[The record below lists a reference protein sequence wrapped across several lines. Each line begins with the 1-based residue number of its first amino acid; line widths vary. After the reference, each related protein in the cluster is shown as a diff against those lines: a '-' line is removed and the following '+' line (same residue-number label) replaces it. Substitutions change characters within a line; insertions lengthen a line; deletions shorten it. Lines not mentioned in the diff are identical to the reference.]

1 MPINPLAG
9 YLFASYLFARYLFAR
24 YLFARYL
31 FASYLFR
38 KTPVVAVLSTL
49 STGVLAVDNFS
60 YQSVP
65 AFNPVM
71 MARAEP
77 TQVNGQLAAMDNGQ
91 ALIDTEQNR
100 QVGEWALRQINGNA
114 ALIKDPWLQQSL
126 EQIVWQ
132 INAVAGLN
140 APMGLVII
148 NDKQINAFAVPS
160 GLIGINVG
168 LLDKAKSLDEI
179 VSVVAHEIAHVS
191 QRHYQHRND
200 EKTKQLLMQAGG
212 LLAGVAAS
220 KIGDGDAAAAVML
233 GSQAMSANAA
243 ASYSRGQER
252 EADRIGMQIM
262 NQAGYDVNAMPS
274 FFATLDQQNPVKS
287 NTLIPSF
294 ILSHPL
300 TADRIS
306 EARARVAT
314 YKRDSQANM
323 ASNRYQSIQQQRAQ
337 LFEQIQWRAR
347 YYGYLVNKADLE
359 QGAKTSKAAKLAL
372 INYYIDNG
380 QPKAAQS
387 LMQDFDKDI
396 NTLANPLA
404 VVTFSQ
410 LAAQQGN
417 VDVAIAKLQ
426 QLAAVYP
433 ERTDVPRYLSDIYL
447 KYRPTAES
455 GQKVLALLQPLSKQN
470 PRDVMLWDRLQQ
482 ASQLLA
488 KHSSGDE
495 QLIHRINTLR
505 YRAYGEL
512 WRNELK
518 DAVTSLTQ
526 AKSLAKQLPSNQSLL
541 ALLNQQIN
549 QVQDAN
555 RFKPS

>member
-9 YLFASYLFARYLFAR
+9 YLS
-24 YLFARYL
+24 
-31 FASYLFR
+31 ASYLFR
-38 KTPVVAVLSTL
+38 KTSVVAVLSTL

-60 YQSVP
+60 YQSAP

-71 MARAEP
+71 IASAEP
-77 TQVNGQLAAMDNGQ
+77 TRVNSQLASMDNGQ

-220 KIGDGDAAAAVML
+220 KVGDGDAAAAVML

-323 ASNRYQSIQQQRAQ
+323 ASNRYQPIQQQRAQ

-359 QGAKTSKAAKLAL
+359 QGAKTSKGAKLAL
-372 INYYIDNG
+372 INYYLDNG

-387 LMQDFDKDI
+387 LMQDFDEDI

-426 QLAAVYP
+426 QLASVYP

-455 GQKVLALLQPLSKQN
+455 GQQVLALLQPLSKQN

-488 KHSSGDE
+488 KHGSGNE

-555 RFKPS
+555 QFKPS

>member
-1 MPINPLAG
+1 MPINPLAS
-9 YLFASYLFARYLFAR
+9 YLSASYLL
-24 YLFARYL
+24 
-31 FASYLFR
+31 R

-49 STGVLAVDNFS
+49 SASVLAVDNFS
-60 YQSVP
+60 YQSAL

-71 MARAEP
+71 ITSAEP
-77 TQVNGQLAAMDNGQ
+77 TKVNSQLASMDNGQ

-220 KIGDGDAAAAVML
+220 KVGDGDAAAAVML

-323 ASNRYQSIQQQRAQ
+323 ASNRYQLIQQQRAQ

-359 QGAKTSKAAKLAL
+359 QGAKTSKGAKLAL
-372 INYYIDNG
+372 INYYLDNG

-426 QLAAVYP
+426 QLASVYP

-488 KHSSGDE
+488 KHRSGDE

-555 RFKPS
+555 QFKPS

>member
-1 MPINPLAG
+1 MPINPLA
-9 YLFASYLFARYLFAR
+9 S

-60 YQSVP
+60 YQSAP

-191 QRHYQHRND
+191 QRHYQRRND

-220 KIGDGDAAAAVML
+220 KVGDGDAAAAVML

-359 QGAKTSKAAKLAL
+359 QGAKTSEAAKLAL

-417 VDVAIAKLQ
+417 ADVAIAKLQ

-488 KHSSGDE
+488 KHGSGNE

-555 RFKPS
+555 QFKPS

>member
-1 MPINPLAG
+1 MPINPFAG
-9 YLFASYLFARYLFAR
+9 YLSAG
-24 YLFARYL
+24 
-31 FASYLFR
+31 YLFR
-38 KTPVVAVLSTL
+38 KTSAVAVLSTL

-65 AFNPVM
+65 TFNPVM
-71 MARAEP
+71 IASAET
-77 TQVNGQLAAMDNGQ
+77 TQVNGQLATMDNGQ

-179 VSVVAHEIAHVS
+179 VSVIAHEIAHVS

-220 KIGDGDAAAAVML
+220 KVGDGDTAAAVML

-359 QGAKTSKAAKLAL
+359 QGAKTSEGAKLAL
-372 INYYIDNG
+372 ISYYLDNG

-387 LMQDFDKDI
+387 LMQDFDEDI
-396 NTLANPLA
+396 NRLANPLA

-426 QLAAVYP
+426 QLASVYP

-455 GQKVLALLQPLSKQN
+455 GQQVLALLQPLSKQN
-470 PRDVMLWDRLQQ
+470 PRDVMVWDRLQQ

-488 KHSSGDE
+488 KHRSGNE

-541 ALLNQQIN
+541 ALLNQQIS

-555 RFKPS
+555 QFKPS

>member
-1 MPINPLAG
+1 MPINPLT
-9 YLFASYLFARYLFAR
+9 SYLS
-24 YLFARYL
+24 
-31 FASYLFR
+31 ASYLFR

-60 YQSVP
+60 YQSAP

-71 MARAEP
+71 IASAEP
-77 TQVNGQLAAMDNGQ
+77 TKVNSQLASMDNGQ

-126 EQIVWQ
+126 EKIVWQ

-220 KIGDGDAAAAVML
+220 KVGDGDAAAAVML

-323 ASNRYQSIQQQRAQ
+323 ASNRYQPIQQQRAQ

-359 QGAKTSKAAKLAL
+359 QGAKTSEGAKLAL
-372 INYYIDNG
+372 INYYLDNG

-426 QLAAVYP
+426 QLASVYP

-470 PRDVMLWDRLQQ
+470 PRDVMVWDRLQQ

-488 KHSSGDE
+488 KHRSGDE

-555 RFKPS
+555 QFKPS

>member
-1 MPINPLAG
+1 MPINPI
-9 YLFASYLFARYLFAR
+9 ASYLS
-24 YLFARYL
+24 
-31 FASYLFR
+31 ASYLLR
-38 KTPVVAVLSTL
+38 KTSAVAVLSTL

-65 AFNPVM
+65 TFNPVM
-71 MARAEP
+71 IASAET
-77 TQVNGQLAAMDNGQ
+77 TQVNGQLASMDNGQ

-140 APMGLVII
+140 APMGIVII

-220 KIGDGDAAAAVML
+220 KVGDGDAAAAVML

-262 NQAGYDVNAMPS
+262 NQAGDDVNAMPS

-359 QGAKTSKAAKLAL
+359 QGAKTSKGAKLAL
-372 INYYIDNG
+372 INYYLDNG

-387 LMQDFDKDI
+387 LMQDFDEDI

-426 QLAAVYP
+426 QLASVYP

-455 GQKVLALLQPLSKQN
+455 GQQVLALLQPLSKQN

-488 KHSSGDE
+488 KHGSGNE

-555 RFKPS
+555 QFKPS

>member
-1 MPINPLAG
+1 MPINPLASYLSAG
-9 YLFASYLFARYLFAR
+9 YLL
-24 YLFARYL
+24 
-31 FASYLFR
+31 R
-38 KTPVVAVLSTL
+38 KTPVVAILSTL

-60 YQSVP
+60 YQSAP

-71 MARAEP
+71 IASAEP
-77 TQVNGQLAAMDNGQ
+77 TKVNSQLASMDNGQ

-220 KIGDGDAAAAVML
+220 KVGDGDAAAAVML

-359 QGAKTSKAAKLAL
+359 QGAKTSKGAKLAL
-372 INYYIDNG
+372 INYYLDNG

-426 QLAAVYP
+426 QLASVYP

-488 KHSSGDE
+488 KHGSGNE

-555 RFKPS
+555 QFKPS

>member
-1 MPINPLAG
+1 MPINPFAG
-9 YLFASYLFARYLFAR
+9 YLSAG
-24 YLFARYL
+24 
-31 FASYLFR
+31 YLFR

-60 YQSVP
+60 YQSAP

-220 KIGDGDAAAAVML
+220 KVGDGDAAAAVML

-359 QGAKTSKAAKLAL
+359 QGAKTSKGAKLAL
-372 INYYIDNG
+372 INYYLDNG

-387 LMQDFDKDI
+387 LMQDFDEDI

-404 VVTFSQ
+404 VVIFSQ

-426 QLAAVYP
+426 QLASVYP

-470 PRDVMLWDRLQQ
+470 PRDVMVWDRLQQ

-488 KHSSGDE
+488 KHGSGDE

-555 RFKPS
+555 QFKPS

>member
-1 MPINPLAG
+1 MPINPFAG
-9 YLFASYLFARYLFAR
+9 YLYAG
-24 YLFARYL
+24 
-31 FASYLFR
+31 YLFR
-38 KTPVVAVLSTL
+38 KTHVVAVLSTL

-60 YQSVP
+60 YQSAP

-71 MARAEP
+71 IASAEP
-77 TQVNGQLAAMDNGQ
+77 TSVNSQLASMDNGQ

-179 VSVVAHEIAHVS
+179 VSVIAHEIAHVS

-220 KIGDGDAAAAVML
+220 KVGDGDAAAAVML

-323 ASNRYQSIQQQRAQ
+323 ASNRYQLIQQQRAQ

-359 QGAKTSKAAKLAL
+359 QGAKTSKGAKLAL
-372 INYYIDNG
+372 INYYLDNG

-410 LAAQQGN
+410 LAAQQGD

-447 KYRPTAES
+447 KYQPTAES
-455 GQKVLALLQPLSKQN
+455 GQQVLALLQPLSKQN
-470 PRDVMLWDRLQQ
+470 SRDVMLWDRLQQ

-488 KHSSGDE
+488 KHRSGNE

-526 AKSLAKQLPSNQSLL
+526 AKLLAKQLPSNQSLL

-555 RFKPS
+555 QFKPS

>member
-1 MPINPLAG
+1 MPINPFAG
-9 YLFASYLFARYLFAR
+9 YLSAG
-24 YLFARYL
+24 
-31 FASYLFR
+31 YLFR
-38 KTPVVAVLSTL
+38 KTSAVAVLSTL

-65 AFNPVM
+65 AFNSAM
-71 MARAEP
+71 IASAEP
-77 TQVNGQLAAMDNGQ
+77 TQVNSQLASMDNGQ

-220 KIGDGDAAAAVML
+220 KVGDGDAAAAVML
-233 GSQAMSANAA
+233 GSQAISANAA

-359 QGAKTSKAAKLAL
+359 QGAKTSKGAKLAL

-426 QLAAVYP
+426 QLASVYP

-455 GQKVLALLQPLSKQN
+455 GQQVLALLQPLSKQN

-488 KHSSGDE
+488 KHGSGNE

-555 RFKPS
+555 QFKPS

>member
-1 MPINPLAG
+1 MPINPLA
-9 YLFASYLFARYLFAR
+9 S

-60 YQSVP
+60 YQSAP

-191 QRHYQHRND
+191 QRHYQRRND

-220 KIGDGDAAAAVML
+220 KVGDGDAAAAVML

-372 INYYIDNG
+372 INYYLDNG

-488 KHSSGDE
+488 KHGSGNE

-555 RFKPS
+555 QFKPS

>member
-1 MPINPLAG
+1 MPINPFAG
-9 YLFASYLFARYLFAR
+9 YLSASYLFK
-24 YLFARYL
+24 
-31 FASYLFR
+31 
-38 KTPVVAVLSTL
+38 KTPVVAILSTL

-65 AFNPVM
+65 NFNPVM
-71 MARAEP
+71 IASAEP
-77 TQVNGQLAAMDNGQ
+77 TKVNSQLASMDNGQ

-220 KIGDGDAAAAVML
+220 KVGDGDAAAAVML

-359 QGAKTSKAAKLAL
+359 QGAKTSKGAKLAL
-372 INYYIDNG
+372 INYYLDNG

-426 QLAAVYP
+426 QLVSVYP

-488 KHSSGDE
+488 KHRSGDE

-555 RFKPS
+555 QFKPS

>member
-1 MPINPLAG
+1 MPINPLA
-9 YLFASYLFARYLFAR
+9 SYLSAG
-24 YLFARYL
+24 
-31 FASYLFR
+31 YLFR

-49 STGVLAVDNFS
+49 STAVFAVDNFS
-60 YQSVP
+60 YQSAP

-71 MARAEP
+71 IASAEP
-77 TQVNGQLAAMDNGQ
+77 TKVNSQLAAMDNGQ
-91 ALIDTEQNR
+91 ALIDTEKNR

-220 KIGDGDAAAAVML
+220 KVGDGDAAAAVML

-359 QGAKTSKAAKLAL
+359 QGAKTSKGAKLAL
-372 INYYIDNG
+372 INYYLDNG

-387 LMQDFDKDI
+387 LMQDFDQDI

-433 ERTDVPRYLSDIYL
+433 ERADVPRYLSDIYL

-455 GQKVLALLQPLSKQN
+455 GQQVLALLQPFSKQN
-470 PRDVMLWDRLQQ
+470 PRDVMVWDRLQQ

-488 KHSSGDE
+488 KHRSGNE

-555 RFKPS
+555 QFKPS

>member
-1 MPINPLAG
+1 MPINPLA
-9 YLFASYLFARYLFAR
+9 SYLS
-24 YLFARYL
+24 
-31 FASYLFR
+31 ASYLFR
-38 KTPVVAVLSTL
+38 KTPVVALLSTL

-65 AFNPVM
+65 AFNSAM
-71 MARAEP
+71 IASAEP
-77 TQVNGQLAAMDNGQ
+77 TQVNSQLASMDNGQ

-100 QVGEWALRQINGNA
+100 QVGEWAFRQINGNA

-220 KIGDGDAAAAVML
+220 KVGDGDAAAAVML

-359 QGAKTSKAAKLAL
+359 QGAKTSEGAKLAL
-372 INYYIDNG
+372 INYYLDNG

-426 QLAAVYP
+426 QLASVYP

-488 KHSSGDE
+488 KHRSGDE

-512 WRNELK
+512 WRNKLK

-555 RFKPS
+555 QFKPS

>member
-1 MPINPLAG
+1 MPINPLAS
-9 YLFASYLFARYLFAR
+9 YLSASYLL
-24 YLFARYL
+24 
-31 FASYLFR
+31 R

-65 AFNPVM
+65 TFNPVM
-71 MARAEP
+71 IASAET
-77 TQVNGQLAAMDNGQ
+77 TQVNGQLASMDNGQ

-179 VSVVAHEIAHVS
+179 VSVIAHEIAHVS

-220 KIGDGDAAAAVML
+220 KVGDGDAAAAVML

-359 QGAKTSKAAKLAL
+359 QGAKTSKGAKLAL
-372 INYYIDNG
+372 INYYLDNG

-387 LMQDFDKDI
+387 LLQDFDKDI

-417 VDVAIAKLQ
+417 VDVAVAKLQ
-426 QLAAVYP
+426 QLASVYP

-470 PRDVMLWDRLQQ
+470 PRDVMVWDRLQQ

-488 KHSSGDE
+488 KHRSGDE

-555 RFKPS
+555 QFKPS

>member
-1 MPINPLAG
+1 MPINPFAG
-9 YLFASYLFARYLFAR
+9 YLSAG
-24 YLFARYL
+24 
-31 FASYLFR
+31 YLFR
-38 KTPVVAVLSTL
+38 KTPVVALLSTL

-60 YQSVP
+60 YQSAP

-71 MARAEP
+71 IASAEP
-77 TQVNGQLAAMDNGQ
+77 TSVNSQLASMDNGQ

-220 KIGDGDAAAAVML
+220 KVGDGDAAAAVML

-359 QGAKTSKAAKLAL
+359 QGAKTSKGAKLAL
-372 INYYIDNG
+372 INYYLDNG

-387 LMQDFDKDI
+387 LMQDFDEDI

-426 QLAAVYP
+426 QLASVYP

-455 GQKVLALLQPLSKQN
+455 GQQVLALLQPLSKQN

-488 KHSSGDE
+488 KHRSGDE

-555 RFKPS
+555 QFKPS

>member
-1 MPINPLAG
+1 MPINPLA
-9 YLFASYLFARYLFAR
+9 SYLS
-24 YLFARYL
+24 
-31 FASYLFR
+31 ASYLFR

-60 YQSVP
+60 YQSAP

-71 MARAEP
+71 IASAEP
-77 TQVNGQLAAMDNGQ
+77 TQVNGQLASMDNGQ

-220 KIGDGDAAAAVML
+220 KVGDGDAAAAVML

-323 ASNRYQSIQQQRAQ
+323 ASNRYQSIQRQRAQ

-359 QGAKTSKAAKLAL
+359 QGAKTSEGAKLAL
-372 INYYIDNG
+372 INYYLDNG

-417 VDVAIAKLQ
+417 VDMAISKLQ
-426 QLAAVYP
+426 QLASVYP

-470 PRDVMLWDRLQQ
+470 PRDVMVWDRLQQ

-488 KHSSGDE
+488 KHRSGDE

-541 ALLNQQIN
+541 ALLNQQIS

-555 RFKPS
+555 QFKPS

>member
-1 MPINPLAG
+1 MPINPLAS
-9 YLFASYLFARYLFAR
+9 YLSASYLL
-24 YLFARYL
+24 
-31 FASYLFR
+31 R
-38 KTPVVAVLSTL
+38 KTPVVAILSTL
-49 STGVLAVDNFS
+49 STAVFAVDNFS
-60 YQSVP
+60 YQSAP
-65 AFNPVM
+65 AFNSVM
-71 MARAEP
+71 IASAEP
-77 TQVNGQLAAMDNGQ
+77 TKVNSQLASMDNGQ

-220 KIGDGDAAAAVML
+220 KVGDGDAAAAVML

-323 ASNRYQSIQQQRAQ
+323 ASNRYQLIQQQRAQ

-359 QGAKTSKAAKLAL
+359 QGAKISEGAKLAL
-372 INYYIDNG
+372 INYYLDNG
-380 QPKAAQS
+380 QLKAAQS

-426 QLAAVYP
+426 QLASVYP

-455 GQKVLALLQPLSKQN
+455 GQQVLALLQPLSKQN

-488 KHSSGDE
+488 KHRSGDE

-555 RFKPS
+555 QFKPS

>member
-9 YLFASYLFARYLFAR
+9 YLS
-24 YLFARYL
+24 
-31 FASYLFR
+31 ASYLFR
-38 KTPVVAVLSTL
+38 KTSVVAVLSTL

-65 AFNPVM
+65 TFNPVM
-71 MARAEP
+71 IASAET

-220 KIGDGDAAAAVML
+220 KVGDGDAAAAVML

-359 QGAKTSKAAKLAL
+359 QGAKTSKGAKLAL
-372 INYYIDNG
+372 INYYLDNG

-387 LMQDFDKDI
+387 LMQDFDEDI

-426 QLAAVYP
+426 QLASVYP

-455 GQKVLALLQPLSKQN
+455 GQQVLALLQPLSKQN

-488 KHSSGDE
+488 KHGSGNE

-555 RFKPS
+555 QFKPS

>member
-1 MPINPLAG
+1 MPINPLA
-9 YLFASYLFARYLFAR
+9 SYLS
-24 YLFARYL
+24 
-31 FASYLFR
+31 ASYLFR
-38 KTPVVAVLSTL
+38 KTPVVALLSTL

-65 AFNPVM
+65 AFNSAM
-71 MARAEP
+71 IASAEP
-77 TQVNGQLAAMDNGQ
+77 TQVNSQLASMDNGQ

-100 QVGEWALRQINGNA
+100 QVGEWAFRQINGNA

-220 KIGDGDAAAAVML
+220 KVGDGDAAAAVML
-233 GSQAMSANAA
+233 GSQAISANAA

-359 QGAKTSKAAKLAL
+359 QGAKTSEGAKLAL
-372 INYYIDNG
+372 INYYLDNG

-426 QLAAVYP
+426 QLVSVYP

-470 PRDVMLWDRLQQ
+470 PRDVMVWDRLQQ

-488 KHSSGDE
+488 KHRSGDE

-541 ALLNQQIN
+541 ALLNQQIS

-555 RFKPS
+555 QFKPS

>member
-1 MPINPLAG
+1 MPINPLAS
-9 YLFASYLFARYLFAR
+9 YLSASYLL
-24 YLFARYL
+24 
-31 FASYLFR
+31 R
-38 KTPVVAVLSTL
+38 KTLIVAILSTL

-65 AFNPVM
+65 AFNLVM
-71 MARAEP
+71 IASAEP
-77 TQVNGQLAAMDNGQ
+77 TKVNSQLASMDNGQ

-220 KIGDGDAAAAVML
+220 KVGDGDAAAAVML

-359 QGAKTSKAAKLAL
+359 QGAKTSKGAKLAL
-372 INYYIDNG
+372 INYYLDNG

-387 LMQDFDKDI
+387 LMQDFDEDI

-426 QLAAVYP
+426 QLASVYP

-455 GQKVLALLQPLSKQN
+455 GQQVLALLQPLSKQN

-488 KHSSGDE
+488 KHRSGNE

-555 RFKPS
+555 QFKPS

>member
-1 MPINPLAG
+1 MPINPLT
-9 YLFASYLFARYLFAR
+9 SYLS
-24 YLFARYL
+24 
-31 FASYLFR
+31 ASYLFR

-60 YQSVP
+60 YQSAP

-71 MARAEP
+71 IASAEP
-77 TQVNGQLAAMDNGQ
+77 TKVNSQLASMDNGQ

-220 KIGDGDAAAAVML
+220 KVGDGDAAAAVML

-323 ASNRYQSIQQQRAQ
+323 ASNRYQLIQQQRAQ

-359 QGAKTSKAAKLAL
+359 QGAKTSKGAKLAL
-372 INYYIDNG
+372 INYYLDNG

-426 QLAAVYP
+426 QLASVYP

-455 GQKVLALLQPLSKQN
+455 GQQVLALLQPLSKQN
-470 PRDVMLWDRLQQ
+470 PRDVMVWDRLQQ

-488 KHSSGDE
+488 KHRSGDE

-505 YRAYGEL
+505 YRAYSEL

-555 RFKPS
+555 QFKPS

>member
-9 YLFASYLFARYLFAR
+9 YLS
-24 YLFARYL
+24 
-31 FASYLFR
+31 ASYLFR
-38 KTPVVAVLSTL
+38 KTSVVAVLSTL

-65 AFNPVM
+65 AFNSGM
-71 MARAEP
+71 IASAEP

-140 APMGLVII
+140 APMGIVII

-220 KIGDGDAAAAVML
+220 KVGDGDAAAAVML

-359 QGAKTSKAAKLAL
+359 QGAKTSKGAKLAL
-372 INYYIDNG
+372 INYYLDNG

-387 LMQDFDKDI
+387 LMQDFDEDI

-426 QLAAVYP
+426 QLASVYP

-455 GQKVLALLQPLSKQN
+455 GQQVLALLQPLSKQN

-488 KHSSGDE
+488 KHRSGDE

-526 AKSLAKQLPSNQSLL
+526 AKLLAKQLPSNQSLL

-555 RFKPS
+555 QFKPS

>member
-1 MPINPLAG
+1 MPINPI
-9 YLFASYLFARYLFAR
+9 ASYLS
-24 YLFARYL
+24 
-31 FASYLFR
+31 ASYLLR
-38 KTPVVAVLSTL
+38 KTSAVAVLSTL

-65 AFNPVM
+65 AFNSGM
-71 MARAEP
+71 IASAET
-77 TQVNGQLAAMDNGQ
+77 TQVNGQLASMDNGQ

-220 KIGDGDAAAAVML
+220 KVGDGDAAAAVML

-359 QGAKTSKAAKLAL
+359 QGAKTSKGAKLAL
-372 INYYIDNG
+372 INYYLDNG

-387 LMQDFDKDI
+387 LMQDFDEDI

-426 QLAAVYP
+426 QLASVYP

-455 GQKVLALLQPLSKQN
+455 GQQVLALLQPLSKQN

-488 KHSSGDE
+488 KHGSGNE

-555 RFKPS
+555 QFKPS

>member
-1 MPINPLAG
+1 MPINPLT
-9 YLFASYLFARYLFAR
+9 SYLS
-24 YLFARYL
+24 
-31 FASYLFR
+31 ASYLFR

-65 AFNPVM
+65 AFNSVM
-71 MARAEP
+71 IASAEP
-77 TQVNGQLAAMDNGQ
+77 TQVNSQLASMDNGQ

-220 KIGDGDAAAAVML
+220 KVGDGDAAAAVML

-359 QGAKTSKAAKLAL
+359 QGAKTSKGAKLAL
-372 INYYIDNG
+372 INYYLDNG

-426 QLAAVYP
+426 QLASVYP

-470 PRDVMLWDRLQQ
+470 PRDVMVWDRLQQ

-488 KHSSGDE
+488 KHRSGDE

-555 RFKPS
+555 QFKPS

>member
-1 MPINPLAG
+1 MPINPLA
-9 YLFASYLFARYLFAR
+9 SYLSARYL
-24 YLFARYL
+24 L
-31 FASYLFR
+31 R
-38 KTPVVAVLSTL
+38 KTPVVVVLITL

-60 YQSVP
+60 YQSAP
-65 AFNPVM
+65 AFNSVM
-71 MARAEP
+71 IARAEP
-77 TQVNGQLAAMDNGQ
+77 TQVNSQLASMDNGQ

-220 KIGDGDAAAAVML
+220 KVGDGDAAAAVML

-359 QGAKTSKAAKLAL
+359 QGAKTSKGAKLAL
-372 INYYIDNG
+372 INYYLDNG

-426 QLAAVYP
+426 QLASVYP

-470 PRDVMLWDRLQQ
+470 PRDVMVWDRLQQ

-488 KHSSGDE
+488 KHRSGDE

-555 RFKPS
+555 QFKPS

>member
-1 MPINPLAG
+1 MPINPFAG
-9 YLFASYLFARYLFAR
+9 YLSAG
-24 YLFARYL
+24 
-31 FASYLFR
+31 YLFR

-60 YQSVP
+60 YQSAP

-71 MARAEP
+71 ITSAEP
-77 TQVNGQLAAMDNGQ
+77 TKVNSQLASMDNGQ

-220 KIGDGDAAAAVML
+220 KVGDGDAAAAVML

-359 QGAKTSKAAKLAL
+359 QGAKTSKGAKLAL
-372 INYYIDNG
+372 INYYLDNG

-387 LMQDFDKDI
+387 LLQDFDEDI

-426 QLAAVYP
+426 QLASVYP

-470 PRDVMLWDRLQQ
+470 PRDVMVWDRLQQ

-488 KHSSGDE
+488 KHRSGDE

-555 RFKPS
+555 QFKPS

>member
-1 MPINPLAG
+1 MPINPFAG
-9 YLFASYLFARYLFAR
+9 YLSAG
-24 YLFARYL
+24 
-31 FASYLFR
+31 YLFR
-38 KTPVVAVLSTL
+38 KTSAVAVLSTL

-65 AFNPVM
+65 AFNSAM
-71 MARAEP
+71 IASAEP
-77 TQVNGQLAAMDNGQ
+77 TQVNSQLASMDNGQ

-100 QVGEWALRQINGNA
+100 QVGEWAFRQINGNA

-220 KIGDGDAAAAVML
+220 KVGDGDAAAAVML
-233 GSQAMSANAA
+233 GSQAISANAA

-396 NTLANPLA
+396 NRLANPLA

-426 QLAAVYP
+426 QLASVYP

-455 GQKVLALLQPLSKQN
+455 GQQVLALLQPLSKQN

-488 KHSSGDE
+488 KHGSGNE

-555 RFKPS
+555 QFKPS

>member
-1 MPINPLAG
+1 MPINPLA
-9 YLFASYLFARYLFAR
+9 SYLS
-24 YLFARYL
+24 
-31 FASYLFR
+31 ASYLFR
-38 KTPVVAVLSTL
+38 KTPVVALLSTL

-65 AFNPVM
+65 AFNSAM
-71 MARAEP
+71 IASAEP
-77 TQVNGQLAAMDNGQ
+77 TKVNSQLAAMDNGQ

-114 ALIKDPWLQQSL
+114 ALIQDPWLQQSL

-220 KIGDGDAAAAVML
+220 KVGDGDAAAAVML

-426 QLAAVYP
+426 QLASVYP

-470 PRDVMLWDRLQQ
+470 PRDVMVWDRLQQ

-488 KHSSGDE
+488 KHRSGDE

-555 RFKPS
+555 QFKPS

>member
-1 MPINPLAG
+1 MPINPLA
-9 YLFASYLFARYLFAR
+9 SYLS
-24 YLFARYL
+24 
-31 FASYLFR
+31 ASYLFR
-38 KTPVVAVLSTL
+38 KTPVVALLSTL

-65 AFNPVM
+65 AFNSAM
-71 MARAEP
+71 IASAEP
-77 TQVNGQLAAMDNGQ
+77 TQVNSQLASMDNGQ

-100 QVGEWALRQINGNA
+100 QVGEWAFRQINGNA

-220 KIGDGDAAAAVML
+220 KVGDGDAAAAVML
-233 GSQAMSANAA
+233 GSQAISANAA

-359 QGAKTSKAAKLAL
+359 QGAKTSEGAKLAL
-372 INYYIDNG
+372 INYYLDNG

-426 QLAAVYP
+426 QLASVYP

-488 KHSSGDE
+488 KHRSGNE

-555 RFKPS
+555 QFKPS

>member
-1 MPINPLAG
+1 MPINPLA
-9 YLFASYLFARYLFAR
+9 SYLS
-24 YLFARYL
+24 
-31 FASYLFR
+31 ASYLFR
-38 KTPVVAVLSTL
+38 KTPVVALLSTL

-65 AFNPVM
+65 AFNSAM
-71 MARAEP
+71 IASAEP
-77 TQVNGQLAAMDNGQ
+77 TQVNSQLASMDNGQ

-100 QVGEWALRQINGNA
+100 QVGEWAFRQINGNA

-220 KIGDGDAAAAVML
+220 KVGDGDAAAAVML
-233 GSQAMSANAA
+233 GSQAISANAA

-359 QGAKTSKAAKLAL
+359 QGAKTSKGAKLAL
-372 INYYIDNG
+372 INYYLDNG
-380 QPKAAQS
+380 QPKAAQN
-387 LMQDFDKDI
+387 LMQDFDEDI

-426 QLAAVYP
+426 QLASVYP

-455 GQKVLALLQPLSKQN
+455 GQQVLALLQPLSKQN

-488 KHSSGDE
+488 KHRSGNE

-526 AKSLAKQLPSNQSLL
+526 AKSLAKQLSSNQSLL

-555 RFKPS
+555 QFKPS

>member
-1 MPINPLAG
+1 MPINPLA
-9 YLFASYLFARYLFAR
+9 SYLS
-24 YLFARYL
+24 
-31 FASYLFR
+31 ASYLFR
-38 KTPVVAVLSTL
+38 KTPVVAILSTL

-65 AFNPVM
+65 NFNPVM
-71 MARAEP
+71 IASAEP
-77 TQVNGQLAAMDNGQ
+77 TKVNSQLASMDNGQ

-114 ALIKDPWLQQSL
+114 ALIQDPWLQQSL

-220 KIGDGDAAAAVML
+220 KVGDGDAAAAVML

-359 QGAKTSKAAKLAL
+359 QGAKTSKGAKLAL
-372 INYYIDNG
+372 INYYLDNG

-417 VDVAIAKLQ
+417 VDMAISKLQ
-426 QLAAVYP
+426 QLASVYP

-470 PRDVMLWDRLQQ
+470 PRDVMVWDRLQQ

-488 KHSSGDE
+488 KHRSGDE

-555 RFKPS
+555 QFKPS

>member
-1 MPINPLAG
+1 MPINPFAG
-9 YLFASYLFARYLFAR
+9 YLS
-24 YLFARYL
+24 
-31 FASYLFR
+31 ASYLFR
-38 KTPVVAVLSTL
+38 KTPVIALLSTL

-65 AFNPVM
+65 AFNLVM
-71 MARAEP
+71 IASAEP
-77 TQVNGQLAAMDNGQ
+77 TQVNSQLASMDNGQ

-220 KIGDGDAAAAVML
+220 KVGDGDAAAAVML

-359 QGAKTSKAAKLAL
+359 QGAKTSEGAKLAL
-372 INYYIDNG
+372 INYYLDNG

-426 QLAAVYP
+426 QLASVYP

-488 KHSSGDE
+488 KHRSGDE

-555 RFKPS
+555 QFKPS

>member
-1 MPINPLAG
+1 MPINPI
-9 YLFASYLFARYLFAR
+9 ASYLS
-24 YLFARYL
+24 
-31 FASYLFR
+31 ASYLLR
-38 KTPVVAVLSTL
+38 KTSAVAVLSTL

-65 AFNPVM
+65 TFNPVM
-71 MARAEP
+71 IASAET
-77 TQVNGQLAAMDNGQ
+77 TQVNGQLASMDNGQ

-140 APMGLVII
+140 APMGIVII

-220 KIGDGDAAAAVML
+220 KVGDGDAAAAVML

-359 QGAKTSKAAKLAL
+359 QGAKTSKGAKLAL
-372 INYYIDNG
+372 INYYLDNG

-426 QLAAVYP
+426 QLASVYP

-455 GQKVLALLQPLSKQN
+455 GQQVLALLQPLSKQN

-488 KHSSGDE
+488 KHGSGNE

-555 RFKPS
+555 QFKPS

>member
-1 MPINPLAG
+1 MPINPLA
-9 YLFASYLFARYLFAR
+9 S
-24 YLFARYL
+24 YL

-60 YQSVP
+60 YQSAP

-488 KHSSGDE
+488 KHGSGDE

>member
-1 MPINPLAG
+1 MPINPLT
-9 YLFASYLFARYLFAR
+9 SYLS
-24 YLFARYL
+24 
-31 FASYLFR
+31 ASYLFR

-60 YQSVP
+60 YQSAP

-71 MARAEP
+71 IASAEP
-77 TQVNGQLAAMDNGQ
+77 TKVNSQLASMDNGQ

-114 ALIKDPWLQQSL
+114 ALIQDPWLQQSL

-220 KIGDGDAAAAVML
+220 KVGDGDAAAAVML

-359 QGAKTSKAAKLAL
+359 QGAKTSKGAKLAL
-372 INYYIDNG
+372 INYYLDNG

-426 QLAAVYP
+426 QLASVYP

-488 KHSSGDE
+488 KHGSGNE

-555 RFKPS
+555 QFKPS

>member
-1 MPINPLAG
+1 MPINPLA
-9 YLFASYLFARYLFAR
+9 SYLS
-24 YLFARYL
+24 
-31 FASYLFR
+31 ASYLFR
-38 KTPVVAVLSTL
+38 KTSVVAVLSTL

-65 AFNPVM
+65 AFNSAM
-71 MARAEP
+71 IASAEP
-77 TQVNGQLAAMDNGQ
+77 TQVNSQLASMDNGQ

-100 QVGEWALRQINGNA
+100 QVGEWAFRQINGNA

-220 KIGDGDAAAAVML
+220 KVGDGDAAAAVML

-359 QGAKTSKAAKLAL
+359 QGAKTSKGAKLAL
-372 INYYIDNG
+372 INYYLDNG

-387 LMQDFDKDI
+387 LMQDFDEDI

-426 QLAAVYP
+426 QLASVYP

-455 GQKVLALLQPLSKQN
+455 GQQVLALLQPLSKQN

-488 KHSSGDE
+488 KHGSGNE

-555 RFKPS
+555 QFKPS

>member
-1 MPINPLAG
+1 MPINPLAS
-9 YLFASYLFARYLFAR
+9 YLSASYLL
-24 YLFARYL
+24 
-31 FASYLFR
+31 R
-38 KTPVVAVLSTL
+38 KTPVVAILSTL
-49 STGVLAVDNFS
+49 STAVFAVDNFS
-60 YQSVP
+60 YQSAP

-71 MARAEP
+71 IATAEP
-77 TQVNGQLAAMDNGQ
+77 TQVNGQLASMDNGQ

-220 KIGDGDAAAAVML
+220 KVGDGDAAAAVML

-323 ASNRYQSIQQQRAQ
+323 ASNRYQLIQQQRAQ

-359 QGAKTSKAAKLAL
+359 QGAKTSKGAKLAL
-372 INYYIDNG
+372 INYYLDNA

-387 LMQDFDKDI
+387 LLQDFDKDI

-410 LAAQQGN
+410 LAAQQGD

-447 KYRPTAES
+447 KYQPTAES
-455 GQKVLALLQPLSKQN
+455 GQQVLALLQPLSKQN
-470 PRDVMLWDRLQQ
+470 SRDVMLWDRLQQ

-488 KHSSGDE
+488 KHRSGNE

-526 AKSLAKQLPSNQSLL
+526 AKLLAKQLPSNQSLL

-555 RFKPS
+555 QFKPS

>member
-1 MPINPLAG
+1 MPINPFAG
-9 YLFASYLFARYLFAR
+9 YLS
-24 YLFARYL
+24 
-31 FASYLFR
+31 ASYLFR
-38 KTPVVAVLSTL
+38 KTPVVALLSTL

-65 AFNPVM
+65 AFNSAM
-71 MARAEP
+71 IASAEP
-77 TQVNGQLAAMDNGQ
+77 TQVNSQLASMDNGQ

-100 QVGEWALRQINGNA
+100 QVGEWAFRQINGNA

-220 KIGDGDAAAAVML
+220 KVGDGDAAAAVML
-233 GSQAMSANAA
+233 GSQAISANAA

-359 QGAKTSKAAKLAL
+359 QGAKTSKGAKLAL
-372 INYYIDNG
+372 INYYLDNG

-426 QLAAVYP
+426 QLASVYP

-470 PRDVMLWDRLQQ
+470 PRDVMVWDRLQQ

-488 KHSSGDE
+488 KHRSGDE

-555 RFKPS
+555 QFKPS

>member
-1 MPINPLAG
+1 MPINPLTS
-9 YLFASYLFARYLFAR
+9 YLSASYSL
-24 YLFARYL
+24 
-31 FASYLFR
+31 R
-38 KTPVVAVLSTL
+38 KTPVVAILSTL
-49 STGVLAVDNFS
+49 STAVFAVDNFA
-60 YQSVP
+60 YQSAP
-65 AFNPVM
+65 TFNPVM
-71 MARAEP
+71 IASAEP
-77 TQVNGQLAAMDNGQ
+77 TQVNSQLASMDNGQ

-220 KIGDGDAAAAVML
+220 KVGDGDAAAAVML

-359 QGAKTSKAAKLAL
+359 QGAKTSEGAKLAL
-372 INYYIDNG
+372 INYYLDNG

-417 VDVAIAKLQ
+417 VDMAISKLQ
-426 QLAAVYP
+426 QLASVYP

-470 PRDVMLWDRLQQ
+470 PRDVMVWDRLQQ

-488 KHSSGDE
+488 KHGSGDE

-541 ALLNQQIN
+541 ALLNQQIS

-555 RFKPS
+555 QFKPS